1 MVVDQLVSGLV
12 EDGCGV
18 LLSNGE
24 TDGIGETLT
33 KRASSNLNTGRVVGF
48 GVAGGDAVDLLERD

>member
-12 EDGCGV
+12 EDGRGV

-33 KRASSNLNTGRVVGF
+33 KRASGNLNTGRVVGF
-48 GVAGGDAVDLLERD
+48 GVAGGDAVDLLERN

>member
-24 TDGIGETLT
+24 TDGVGETLAE
-33 KRASSNLNTGRVVGF
+33 RASGNLDTRGVVGF
-48 GVAGGDAVDLLERD
+48 GVAGCDAVDLL